1 MGALRRFAIGAAL
14 LIAAPATAQSAPDP
28 VDRWRPI
35 IAEASRTFGVPEA
48 WIVAVMRA
56 ESGGHTMLDGRPI
69 TRRAGARGLMQLMP
83 ASYADLRRRPDPGT
97 NPHEPSDHIRARTLY
112 LPQLYTGVGNPGLFA
127 RPR

>member
-69 TRRAGARGLMQLMP
+69 TSRAGAMGLMQLIP
-83 ASYADLRRRPDPGT
+83 ASSADMPRRPHPRP
-97 NPHEPSDHIRARTLY
+97 NPHVPRDTYPHVTFHLRLMYARFVY
-112 LPQLYTGVGNPGLFA
+112 PGIFSS
-127 RPR
+127 

>member
-69 TRRAGARGLMQLMP
+69 TSRAGAMGLRSEEHTSELQSLMRI
-83 ASYADLRRRPDPGT
+83 SYAVFCLQKKKKPAT
-97 NPHEPSDHIRARTLY
+97 HTSELNHSINPQCSKRDNTID
-112 LPQLYTGVGNPGLFA
+112 
-127 RPR
+127 